1 MTMRPTRDMVAGAL
15 GLVLGA
21 GLFALTWGLPQS
33 PFVPIGPDFYPRIV
47 LAATMLLGAILVV
60 GELAHRRRPASPP
73 AGGRNYRLVALTFLA
88 FGLYILAL
96 PGLGF
101 RIATFVFVAGL
112 QILLD
117 PPRGAGRWVAVLAL
131 AVAASLPVFLI
142 FERWL
147 SILLPRGAWTGI

>member
-1 MTMRPTRDMVAGAL
+1 MRPTRDMVAGAL

-21 GLFALTWGLPQS
+21 GLFTLTWGLPQS

-60 GELAHRRRPASPP
+60 GEWRGRRRAAPSPV
-73 AGGRNYRLVALTFLA
+73 GRRNYRLVCLTFLA

-112 QILLD
+112 QAVLD
-117 PPRGAGRWVAVLAL
+117 PPRSAGRWVGVVVLA
-131 AVAASLPVFLI
+131 AATSIPVFLI